1 MGFRLIGAI
10 IGLISSGFYGLIIGF
25 VIGSYIDYAMG
36 GNSSQNNQNDD
47 FTSRNS
53 NSQFRGYN
61 SNNYGGYNSG
71 SYGGYNPGAP
81 VDFKNSLLILIAAV
95 MKADGRAMKSELDMV
110 KSMLLRTYGEHETKI
125 MLLQLRDYLKHNH
138 NLTEVCRNLRNR
150 MSYSPRLELI
160 HILFRISR
168 ADGDISAA
176 EIALIQTVATQL
188 GISTPD
194 YLSLKAMFVTTVD
207 SDFKILDVSPN
218 ASEDEVKKAYRK
230 LALRFHPD
238 RLQGLT
244 DSEKKSAE
252 DKFIRVQK
260 AYENIKKNKG
270 WN

>member
-36 GNSSQNNQNDD
+36 GNSSQNNNQNED

-53 NSQFRGYN
+53 NSQFRGYGY
-61 SNNYGGYNSG
+61 SGGYSSG
-71 SYGGYNPGAP
+71 SNGGYSSGSP

-125 MLLQLRDYLKHNH
+125 MLLQLRDYLKQNH

-150 MSYSPRLELI
+150 MSYSPRLELV

-168 ADGDISAA
+168 ADGDISSA
-176 EIALIQTVATQL
+176 ELALIQTVATQL

-194 YLSLKAMFVTTVD
+194 YLSLRAMFVTTVD
-207 SDFKILDVSPN
+207 SDFKILDVSPS

-270 WN
+270 WV